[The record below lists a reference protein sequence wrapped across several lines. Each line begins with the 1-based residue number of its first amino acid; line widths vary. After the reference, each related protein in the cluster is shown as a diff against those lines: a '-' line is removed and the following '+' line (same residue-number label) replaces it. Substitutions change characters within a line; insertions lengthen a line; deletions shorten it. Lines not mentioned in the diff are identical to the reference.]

1 MSIKVEDPYAKYYE
15 LPKLTY
21 RIIEILMKSEDAEE
35 LWKSLK
41 YDEPDAWN
49 KPNLT
54 MEEKAALIYPG
65 GEHQEDYHVFMDFTM
80 DDAVYKES
88 TYLRIYPLELI
99 PTNRTV
105 GICSINFEVFTHSK
119 LNHLSNYTTR
129 IDDIIQILLRV
140 LNGAEISNMG
150 CLFFDASRSRNNE
163 IVSVGMKPYKGKMMT
178 MSLNIG

>member
-1 MSIKVEDPYAKYYE
+1 MKIEDPYAKYKE
-15 LPKLTY
+15 MPKLAY
-21 RIIEILMKSEDAEE
+21 RIIELLMQSEKAEL
-35 LWKSLK
+35 LWKLLK
-41 YDEPDAWN
+41 YDEPDAWQ

-54 MEEKAALIYPG
+54 MQEKAALIYPG

-80 DDAVYKES
+80 DDSTYKET
-88 TYLRIYPLELI
+88 TYLRIYPLNII

-105 GICSINFEVFTHSK
+105 GICSVNFEVFTHSK

-129 IDDIIQILLRV
+129 IDDIIQILLDV

-150 CLFFDASRSRNNE
+150 CLFFDRSRSSDNE
-163 IVSVGMKPYKGKMMT
+163 IVTIGMKPYKGKMLT

>member
-1 MSIKVEDPYAKYYE
+1 MKIEDPYAKYKE
-15 LPKLTY
+15 MPKLAY
-21 RIIEILMKSEDAEE
+21 RIIELLMQSEKAEL
-35 LWKSLK
+35 LWKLLK
-41 YDEPDAWN
+41 YDEPDAWQ

-54 MEEKAALIYPG
+54 MQEKAALIYPG

-80 DDAVYKES
+80 DDSTYKET
-88 TYLRIYPLELI
+88 TYLRIYPLNII

-105 GICSINFEVFTHSK
+105 GICSVNFEVFTHSK

-129 IDDIIQILLRV
+129 IDDMIQILLDV

-150 CLFFDASRSRNNE
+150 CLFFDRSRSSDNE
-163 IVSVGMKPYKGKMMT
+163 IVTIGMKPYKGKMLT